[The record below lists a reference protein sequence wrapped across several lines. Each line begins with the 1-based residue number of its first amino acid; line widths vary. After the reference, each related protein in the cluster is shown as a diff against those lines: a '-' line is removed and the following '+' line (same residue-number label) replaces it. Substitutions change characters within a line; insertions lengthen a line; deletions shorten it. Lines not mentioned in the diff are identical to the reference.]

1 VTGACGILTA
11 LVKFLA
17 QFFISNNRYLSRLNL
32 RAMPTSD
39 TSQDTLPTNP
49 RIGHYVS
56 TVAFDETVNAYVPPA
71 LPPEPPLA
79 LSAQLLQRLS
89 EADRAIGRLDGVAML
104 LPDKALFLY
113 MYVRKEAVLS
123 SQIEGTQ
130 STLDDLLQFENAA
143 LAGKPLDD
151 ITEVSNYVDAMM
163 YGLDVLRDPKGL
175 PLCLRLLRDMHA
187 RLLQKGRGQNK
198 SPGEFR
204 RSQNWLGG
212 TRPGNA
218 HYVPPPVGE
227 MEKCLGDLERFL
239 HDDSAIIPPLIKA
252 GMLHVQFES
261 IHPFLDGNGRLG
273 RLMIA
278 LFLVEK
284 KILHEPL
291 LYLSLYLKTHREQ
304 YYRLLQDVRLRGDWE
319 TWTEFFL
326 TGVAETANNAY
337 ESAMRIVALFQTDRE
352 RIATCGEQTN
362 SMLRVHE
369 LLQTHPFLNA
379 AQVQQKAGLS
389 APTVNK
395 AFETLE
401 KLQIVGE
408 ITGKQRGRVYAY
420 TEFLKILE
428 SGTEVQPPA
437 QPVG

>member
-1 VTGACGILTA
+1 MSTPSNLEGAPSIN
-11 LVKFLA
+11 
-17 QFFISNNRYLSRLNL
+17 S
-32 RAMPTSD
+32 
-39 TSQDTLPTNP
+39 
-49 RIGHYVS
+49 RIGRYVA
-56 TVAFDETVNAYVPPA
+56 TVAFDETVNAYVPPV
-71 LPPEPPLA
+71 LPPEPPLT
-79 LSAQLLQRLS
+79 LSPQLLQRLS

-163 YGLDVLRDPKGL
+163 YGLSVLRDPQGL
-175 PLCLRLLRDMHA
+175 PLCLRLLRDIHA
-187 RLLQKGRGQNK
+187 RLLQKGRGQGKN
-198 SPGEFR
+198 PGEFR
-204 RSQNWLGG
+204 RSQNWIGG

-218 HYVPPPVGE
+218 HYVPPPVNE
-227 MEKCLGDLERFL
+227 MDKCLSDLERFL
-239 HDDSAIIPPLIKA
+239 HDESALIPPLIKA

-319 TWTEFFL
+319 AWTEFFL

-337 ESAMRIVALFQTDRE
+337 ESAMRIVALFQVDRE
-352 RIATCGEQTN
+352 RIAACGEQTN
-362 SMLRVHE
+362 SMLRIHE

-379 AQVQQKAGLS
+379 AQAQKQTSLS

-395 AFETLE
+395 AFEALE
-401 KLQIVGE
+401 KLGIVGE
-408 ITGKQRGRVYAY
+408 ITGKQRGRVFAY

-428 SGTEVQPPA
+428 SGTEVPSAPQ
-437 QPVG
+437 

>member
-1 VTGACGILTA
+1 MP
-11 LVKFLA
+11 
-17 QFFISNNRYLSRLNL
+17 NNDT
-32 RAMPTSD
+32 PTD
-39 TSQDTLPTNP
+39 AHPTNP
-49 RIGHYVS
+49 RIGRHVS
-56 TVAFDETVNAYVPPA
+56 TVAFDETVNAYVPPP
-71 LPPEPPLA
+71 LPPAPPLT
-79 LSAQLLQRLS
+79 LSPQLLQRLS
-89 EADRAIGRLDGVAML
+89 EADRAIGRLDGVSML

-130 STLDDLLQFENAA
+130 STLDELLQYENVA

-151 ITEVSNYVDAMM
+151 VTEVSNYVDAMM
-163 YGLDVLRDPKGL
+163 YGLGALRDPKGL

-187 RLLQKGRGQNK
+187 RLLQKGRGQSKN
-198 SPGEFR
+198 PGEFR
-204 RSQNWLGG
+204 RSQNWIGG

-218 HYVPPPVGE
+218 HFVPPPVNE
-227 MEKCLGDLERFL
+227 MKRCLDDLEHFL
-239 HDDSAIIPPLIKA
+239 HDDSTLIPPLIKA
-252 GMLHVQFES
+252 GLLHVQFES

-284 KILHEPL
+284 KVLREPL

-326 TGVAETANNAY
+326 TGVAETANNAH
-337 ESAMRIVALFQTDRE
+337 ESAMHIVTLFQTDRE
-352 RIATCGEQTN
+352 RISACGEPPN

-369 LLQTHPFLNA
+369 LLQKHPYLNA
-379 AQVQQKAGLS
+379 AQAQKKTGLS

-395 AFETLE
+395 AFEALE
-401 KLQIVGE
+401 RLKIVHE
-408 ITGKQRGRVYAY
+408 ITGKQRGRVFAY
-420 TEFLKILE
+420 TTFLKILDG
-428 SGTEVQPPA
+428 GTEVVPPPHA
-437 QPVG
+437 L

>member
-1 VTGACGILTA
+1 MQTPAVDLEGAPPA
-11 LVKFLA
+11 
-17 QFFISNNRYLSRLNL
+17 
-32 RAMPTSD
+32 
-39 TSQDTLPTNP
+39 NP
-49 RIGHYVS
+49 RLGRYVS
-56 TVAFDETVNAYVPPA
+56 TVVFDETVNAYVPPA

-79 LSAQLLQRLS
+79 LSPQLLQRLS

-163 YGLDVLRDPKGL
+163 YGLGVLRDPQGL

-187 RLLQKGRGQNK
+187 RLLQKGRGQGKN
-198 SPGEFR
+198 PGEFR
-204 RSQNWLGG
+204 RSQNWIGG

-218 HYVPPPVGE
+218 HYVPPPVNE

-239 HDDSAIIPPLIKA
+239 HDDSTFIPPLIKA
-252 GMLHVQFES
+252 GLLHVQFES

-319 TWTEFFL
+319 AWTEFFL

-337 ESAMRIVALFQTDRE
+337 ESAMRIVGLFQADRE
-352 RIATCGEQTN
+352 RIAACGEQTN
-362 SMLRVHE
+362 SMFRVHE

-379 AQVQQKAGLS
+379 GQAQKQTGLS
-389 APTVNK
+389 TPTVNK
-395 AFETLE
+395 AFEALE
-401 KLQIVGE
+401 KLGIVGE
-408 ITGKQRGRVYAY
+408 ITGRQRGRVFAY

-428 SGTEVQPPA
+428 SGTEVQPLP
-437 QPVG
+437 Q